1 MDFDR
6 RQLFRSG
13 SEVHLAP
20 KQMRLLEV
28 LLEAR
33 PKAVSKRNLHEKV
46 WADAFV
52 SEATLSSLAADL
64 RKAIGDDPRKPR
76 FIQTKYGF
84 GYQFCGEAEAI
95 EERAARKSRPGFVYR
110 LIWGTREIALDP
122 GENMIG
128 RTRETVVWIDSAAV
142 SRRHA
147 VLRIKVGT
155 PTIEDL
161 GSKNGTRVA
170 GRAIDGIA
178 PLRDGDEIRLGSVLL
193 VFRVFPAR
201 GSTKSVSRGPRK
213 G

>member
-13 SEVHLAP
+13 TEVHLAR
-20 KQMRLLEV
+20 KALRLLEV

-33 PKAVSKRNLHEKV
+33 PKAVSKRDLHAKV

-76 FIQTKYGF
+76 FIRTKYGF
-84 GYQFCGEAEAI
+84 GYQFCGEAEAV
-95 EERAARKSRPGFVYR
+95 EERAARPALPALVYR
-110 LIWGTREIALDP
+110 LIWGTREIALDA
-122 GENMIG
+122 GENVIG

-147 VLRIKVGT
+147 VLRIREGT

-161 GSKNGTRVA
+161 KSKNGTLVQ
-170 GRAIDGIA
+170 GRAIEGIA

-193 VFRVFPAR
+193 VFRVFPAA
-201 GSTKSVSRGPRK
+201 GSTKTAPRAR
-213 G
+213 